1 MKKIHVVAALI
12 IRDDKVLIA
21 QRKGGAFNG
30 GWEFPGGKIEPYETP
45 QQALKR
51 EIKEELN
58 LDIKVNE
65 LLTTVNYDYPDFHL
79 EMDCFLCET
88 DSTNHSLNDHL
99 AIDWISVST
108 ETSSVNWVPADIEVF
123 NKLKSRLA
131 I

>member
-1 MKKIHVVAALI
+1 MRKINVVAALI
-12 IRDDKVLIA
+12 VRDGKVLIA

-30 GWEFPGGKIEPYETP
+30 GWEFPGGKIEPNETP

-65 LLTTVNYDYPDFHL
+65 LLTTIHYDYPDFHL

-88 DSTNHSLNDHL
+88 LSNNLNLNDHL
-99 AIDWISVST
+99 AIDWIN
-108 ETSSVNWVPADIEVF
+108 TSINTNSINWVPADIEVF
-123 NKLKSRLA
+123 DKLKSRLA
-131 I
+131 R